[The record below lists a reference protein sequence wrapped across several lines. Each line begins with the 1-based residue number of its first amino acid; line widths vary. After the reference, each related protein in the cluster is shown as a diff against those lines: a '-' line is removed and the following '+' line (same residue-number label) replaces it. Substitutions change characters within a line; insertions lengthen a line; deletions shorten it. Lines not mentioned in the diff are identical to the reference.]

1 VSGVEKGLGVEGD
14 RGSEKGVLR
23 HAWLPRIWSVFL
35 KAWEI
40 LGQEDFWSS
49 LQGTKY
55 LPPMA
60 PARTSI
66 SFWQNNNTAWEL
78 GAVAHAYNPSYL
90 GG

>member
-1 VSGVEKGLGVEGD
+1 
-14 RGSEKGVLR
+14 
-23 HAWLPRIWSVFL
+23 
-35 KAWEI
+35 
-40 LGQEDFWSS
+40 
-49 LQGTKY
+49 